1 MDFKLTSQY
10 YPTGDQPEAIRE
22 LVQGVNDGAPHQTL
36 LGVTGSGKTFTM
48 ANVIQQVKRPTLIL
62 SHNKTLAAQ
71 LYSEMKGFFPDNSVQ
86 YFVSYYDYYQPEAYI
101 PGSDKYIEKDL
112 MINEQI
118 DKLRLSTAAALLSG
132 RRDIVVVSSVS
143 CIYGM
148 GNPEDF
154 RQTVIEVR
162 IGQRISRNE
171 LLRKLVDSL
180 YNRTEVELQRGQFR
194 VKGDTV
200 DIMLSFEEIQLRI
213 VFWGDEI
220 ESIQTVDPET
230 GAVLSDLE
238 GFNIYPANIFVSS
251 KERTAS
257 AVNQIAVDLGKQV
270 EFFASEGKLLE
281 AERLK
286 ERVTYDL
293 EMIKELGHCSGIEN
307 YSRYFDGREPGMR
320 PFCLLDYFPRDFLT
334 IIDESHVTLPQI
346 RGMYG
351 GDLSRKMNLVE
362 YGFRLPAAIDNRPLK
377 FEEFERLTPQT
388 IYVSATPG
396 DYELQQT
403 EGVFVEQVIRPT
415 GLLDPE
421 IEIKPTMNQI
431 DDLMEQI
438 RQRIEA
444 GERTLVTTLT
454 KRMAEELNKHLIKW
468 GINSAYIHSDV
479 DTLERIKIL
488 EDLREGVYDVLIGVN
503 LLREGLDL
511 PQVSLVAILDAD
523 KEGFLRNHRSLTQ
536 TAGRAARN
544 VNGKVIMYADKITD
558 SMQRT
563 IDETA
568 RRRAKQMAYNEQHN
582 LTPTPIA
589 KKSHNELAEIY
600 GEDAATHQPPKKA
613 GKVAPR
619 QHPANAPSAPAKPRP
634 YIEDDHK
641 PTLAAD
647 PVIEYMTPEEISKRI
662 DKLKN
667 DINDAARRTA
677 FTEAQ
682 QLREELIS
690 LMDLLEGEEENSQNK
705 KHAEA

>member
-1 MDFKLTSQY
+1 MDFRLTSEY
-10 YPTGDQPEAIRE
+10 MPTGDQPEAIAE
-22 LVQGVNDGAPHQTL
+22 LSKGVADGVPRQTL

-71 LYSEMKGFFPDNSVQ
+71 LYSEMKTFFPENSVQ

-101 PGSDKYIEKDL
+101 PSSDKYIEKDL
-112 MINEQI
+112 MINDQI
-118 DKLRLSTAAALLSG
+118 ERLRLSTTAALLSG
-132 RRDIVVVSSVS
+132 RRDVVVVSSVS

-154 RQTVIEVR
+154 QQSVVNIKV
-162 IGQRISRNE
+162 GGRISRNAF
-171 LLRKLVDSL
+171 LRRLVDSL
-180 YNRTEVELQRGQFR
+180 YSRTETELGAGQFK

-200 DIMLSFEEIQLRI
+200 DIMLSFEEIRLRVI
-213 VFWGDEI
+213 FWGDEI
-220 ESIQTVDPET
+220 EKIQTVDPQT
-230 GAVLSDLE
+230 GIVLTDLE
-238 GFNIYPANIFVSS
+238 GFNIYPANLFVAS
-251 KERTAS
+251 KERTAD
-257 AVNQIAVDLGKQV
+257 AVSQIAVDLGSQCD
-270 EFFASEGKLLE
+270 FFMSEGKILE

-320 PFCLLDYFPRDFLT
+320 PFCLLDYFPKDFLT

-377 FEEFERLTPQT
+377 FDEFERLTPQC

-403 EGVFVEQVIRPT
+403 EGVFTEQVIRPT

-421 IEIKPTMNQI
+421 IEVRPTMNQI
-431 DDLMEQI
+431 DDLMEEI
-438 RQRIEA
+438 RLRMEA
-444 GERTLVTTLT
+444 DERTLVTTLT
-454 KRMAEELNKHLIKW
+454 KRMAEELDQHLRKW
-468 GINSAYIHSDV
+468 GVRSAYIHSDV

-544 VNGKVIMYADKITD
+544 IHGKVIMYADKITA
-558 SMQRT
+558 SMQMT

-568 RRRAKQMAYNEQHN
+568 RRREKQMAYNEKN
-582 LTPTPIA
+582 GITPTPIVKKSKASDLIELYGGAEDDNNKATRQGKNSPAISA
-589 KKSHNELAEIY
+589 KKTE
-600 GEDAATHQPPKKA
+600 QK
-613 GKVAPR
+613 R
-619 QHPANAPSAPAKPRP
+619 PRP
-634 YIEDDHK
+634 YIEEEHAS
-641 PTLAAD
+641 TVAAD
-647 PVIEYMTPEEISKRI
+647 PVTEYMS
-662 DKLKN
+662 DADLKARVERLTA
-667 DINDAARRTA
+667 DMLAASRRTD
-677 FTEAQ
+677 FIEAAQ
-682 QLREELIS
+682 IRDELLIVKGI
-690 LMDLLEGEEENSQNK
+690 LEARSEMPAENIEDTDK
-705 KHAEA
+705 